1 MTPEARELAFP
12 VSVIIV
18 TRDRPEA
25 LDACLRS
32 VLPQLVGASEIVIV
46 AGNESSCPPELI
58 ESLNTDYQVVLASC
72 PEPNICVARNIGLD
86 AAAHQCVLFID
97 DDAIAHPGWVD
108 AYREAFRDHPDA
120 CIAGGIVF
128 DARTKPPVPEFA
140 FGLIH
145 PSGRQIEVR
154 PDPNAPTPRGY
165 RKSVKGCNF
174 AIMRDRAPIDARFD
188 QFYRF
193 AFDET
198 DLLMSMYAAGAECVQ
213 VHGAIVDHLHAPGMY
228 RADTPMDRDWR
239 TEFASHTRFMRKHS
253 HGTDR
258 VLGWGVIIARLIKH
272 ALRALFAV
280 LTMRCSVRTGFT
292 AVRSAIKGVTAATRS
307 SGTA

>member
-1 MTPEARELAFP
+1 MTPEARDLAFP

-25 LDACLRS
+25 LDVCLRS
-32 VLPQLVGASEIVIV
+32 VLPQLDVASEIVIV

-58 ESLNTDYQVVLASC
+58 ESLNTDHQVVLASC

-86 AAAHQCVLFID
+86 AAGNACVLFID
-97 DDAIAHPGWVD
+97 DDAIAHPGWID
-108 AYREAFRDHPDA
+108 AYRDAFRDHPDA
-120 CIAGGIVF
+120 CIAGGIVV
-128 DARTKPPVPEFA
+128 DARTEPPVPEFA

-154 PDPNAPTPRGY
+154 PDPDAPMPRGY

-174 AIMRDRAPIDARFD
+174 AIMRERTPIGARFD
-188 QFYRF
+188 PFYQF

-198 DLLMSMYAAGAECVQ
+198 DLLMSMYAVGAECVQ
-213 VHGAIVDHLHAPGMY
+213 VQGAIVDHLHAPGMY

-239 TEFASHTRFMRKHS
+239 TEFASHTRFMLKHS
-253 HGTDR
+253 RGTDR
-258 VLGWGVIIARLIKH
+258 VFGWGVIIARLIKH
-272 ALRALFAV
+272 TLRALLAV
-280 LTMRCSVRTGFT
+280 LTMRCSARTGFK
-292 AVRSAIKGVTAATRS
+292 AVRSALAGVTAATRS